1 MNTRNKVSEII
12 GNAIAELKKLDLTQD
27 DFAENAGVVI
37 MSCIVLEDGSLAN
50 QQAIVGSPSHIQ
62 ATITMQGSENEKVE
76 EMLVKGVAG
85 IPMAK
90 LLRGKL
96 NEIMN

>member
-1 MNTRNKVSEII
+1 M
-12 GNAIAELKKLDLTQD
+12 
-27 DFAENAGVVI
+27 
-37 MSCIVLEDGSLAN
+37 
-50 QQAIVGSPSHIQ
+50 H
-62 ATITMQGSENEKVE
+62 GSENEKVE

-96 NEIMN
+96 NMN